1 MSSASLPEHGA
12 GERRVAA
19 RGVAWGGI
27 ESSVAALV
35 GLLLT
40 PLVLRVAGL
49 DGLGL
54 WGAAWSLAHT
64 AGILDLGVGASY
76 GRFAARALARGDIAE
91 LNDTLAVGVG
101 FHLSLAGLIGLPAI
115 LMAPRLIG
123 WFAPESPR
131 LPEARVV
138 VTCTLLTVL
147 VRSTL
152 SAYRGVITGAQR
164 LDRLGRLGSVM
175 ALCEGAGGAAALLCG
190 AGLRGM
196 AINSLLMAGVS
207 SGAEAAMAHRLCP
220 GLRLRPFRAG
230 ADTYRRVLS
239 FGSRLQVTRG
249 CEILASHLPR
259 LTLAAGPGLMAA
271 GLYDLGARVAGLVA
285 LPASLPLRVILPLA
299 GHLDARGDGARLAA
313 LLSRATRYVALLALP
328 CAGLVMIDA
337 RALLLAWTGQPAPPE
352 SVAVARW
359 LAAAVSITL
368 LASPLRLVLRGTGH
382 PGLEAAATAAAAA
395 TQTALALALARA
407 WGAPGVALATFAGA
421 MILSGTLLAG
431 VRRLGQRPG
440 TLQAAR
446 VLIAPFLALGAS
458 LLGGWLVGAVASLPG
473 LPESATRLEAL
484 AALAYRGPVMASLFL
499 LTSWRCGALL
509 PVDLELLRDALLPR
523 RPAGRRAA

>member
-1 MSSASLPEHGA
+1 VSGADLPEHGA

-27 ESSVAALV
+27 ESGAAALV

-49 DGLGL
+49 EGLGL

-64 AGILDLGVGASY
+64 AGLLDLGVGASY
-76 GRFAARALARGDIAE
+76 GRFAARALARGDVAE

-101 FHLSLAGLIGLPAI
+101 FHMALAGIIGLPAI
-115 LMAPRLIG
+115 LMAPKLIG
-123 WFAPESPR
+123 WFAPQSPH

-138 VTCTLLTVL
+138 VTCTLLTVM

-164 LDRLGRLGSVM
+164 LDRLGRLGAIM
-175 ALCEGAGGAAALLCG
+175 AVCEGAGGALALLAG

-207 SGAEAAMAHRLCP
+207 SGAEAALAHRLCP

-230 ADTYRRVLS
+230 ADSYRRVLN

-249 CEILASHLPR
+249 CEILAAHLPR
-259 LTLAAGPGLMAA
+259 LTLAAGPGLTAA

-299 GHLDARGDGARLAA
+299 GHLDARGDAGRLAA

-328 CAGLVMIDA
+328 CAGLVLLDA
-337 RALLLAWTGQPAPPE
+337 RSLLLAWTGQPAPAE

-359 LAAAVSITL
+359 LAAGVSLTL

-382 PGLEAAATAAAAA
+382 PGLEAAATAAAAV
-395 TQTALALALARA
+395 TQAALALILAGR
-407 WGAPGVALATFAGA
+407 WGAPGVGLATFAGA
-421 MILSGTLLAG
+421 AMLIATLLAG
-431 VRRLGQRPG
+431 LWRLGRQAG
-440 TLQAAR
+440 ALQAAHGL
-446 VLIAPFLALGAS
+446 VAPFLALTAA
-458 LLGGWLVGAVASLPG
+458 LAGGWLVGVVASLPG
-473 LPESATRLEAL
+473 LPENATRLEAL

-509 PVDLELLRDALLPR
+509 PADLELLRDAILPR
-523 RPAGRRAA
+523 RTAGRRAA